1 MPRIHLRRSVTG
13 EQRFVDEFG
22 RCSPAMAPA
31 RAQIAVAFSNLSL
44 WFLLCFFMFSFVYIM
59 YIYIYIYI
67 QDYTSIYIYTPSE
80 PKPAEILGF
89 EKYLSFSVKT

>member
-31 RAQIAVAFSNLSL
+31 RAQSAVAFSNLSL

-59 YIYIYIYI
+59 YIYIYKII
-67 QDYTSIYIYTPSE
+67 QVYIYTPSE